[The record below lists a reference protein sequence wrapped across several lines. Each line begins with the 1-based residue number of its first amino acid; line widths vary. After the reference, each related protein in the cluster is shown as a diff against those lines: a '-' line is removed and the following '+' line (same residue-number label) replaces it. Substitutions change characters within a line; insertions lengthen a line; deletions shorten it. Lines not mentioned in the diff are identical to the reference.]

1 MAYTG
6 ANGSFTIN
14 GYTGVVRNAT
24 VDISRD
30 ALETTNL
37 GDYSRTYTPGLVGA
51 TGNATFIYEAEI
63 KSNLIANVLNT
74 ASTRETPIAVTLTVG
89 TGQTIAGSVF
99 ITQVGTSASV
109 GDVTSTNVAFQFTGA
124 PS

>member
-74 ASTRETPIAVTLTVG
+74 ASSRETPIAVTLSVG

-99 ITQVGTSASV
+99 ITQVGTSVSV

>member
-37 GDYSRTYTPGLVGA
+37 GNYSRTYTPGLIGA
-51 TGNATFIYEAEI
+51 TGSATFIYESEV
-63 KSNLIANVLNT
+63 KGNLIANVLNT
-74 ASTRETPIAVTLTVG
+74 TTTRDTPVAVTLTVG
-89 TGQTIAGSVF
+89 TGQTLAGSVF
-99 ITQVGTSASV
+99 ITQVGTSVSV

>member
-37 GDYSRTYTPGLVGA
+37 GNYSRTYTPGLIGA

-63 KSNLIANVLNT
+63 KGNLIANVLNT
-74 ASTRETPIAVTLTVG
+74 ASSRETPIAVTLTVG
-89 TGQTIAGSVF
+89 TGQTLAGSVF
-99 ITQVGTSASV
+99 ITQVGTSVSV

>member
-37 GDYSRTYTPGLVGA
+37 GDYSRAYTPGLVGA

-74 ASTRETPIAVTLTVG
+74 ASSRETPIAVTLTVG

-99 ITQVGTSASV
+99 ITQVGTSVSV

>member
-37 GDYSRTYTPGLVGA
+37 GNYSRTYTPGLIGA

-74 ASTRETPIAVTLTVG
+74 ASSRETPIAVTLTVG

-99 ITQVGTSASV
+99 ITQVGTSVSV

>member
-1 MAYTG
+1 
-6 ANGSFTIN
+6 
-14 GYTGVVRNAT
+14 

-37 GDYSRTYTPGLVGA
+37 GNYSRTYTPGLIGA

-74 ASTRETPIAVTLTVG
+74 ASSRETPIAVTLTVG
-89 TGQTIAGSVF
+89 TGQTLAGSVF
-99 ITQVGTSASV
+99 ITQVGTSVSV

>member
-37 GDYSRTYTPGLVGA
+37 GDYSRTYTPGLIGA
-51 TGNATFIYEAEI
+51 TGSATFIYESEI
-63 KSNLIANVLNT
+63 KSNLITNVLNT
-74 ASTRETPIAVTLTVG
+74 TASRDTPIAVVLTVG
-89 TGQTIAGSVF
+89 TGQTLSGNVF
-99 ITQVGTSASV
+99 VTQVGTSVSV

>member
-14 GYTGVVRNAT
+14 GYTGVVRSAT

-37 GDYSRTYTPGLVGA
+37 GDYSRTYTPGLIGA
-51 TGNATFIYEAEI
+51 TGNATFIYESEV
-63 KSNLIANVLNT
+63 KSNLMANVLDTTAARNT
-74 ASTRETPIAVTLTVG
+74 AIAVILTVG
-89 TGQTIAGSVF
+89 TGQTLAGNVF
-99 ITQVGTSASV
+99 ITQVGTSVSV

>member
-37 GDYSRTYTPGLVGA
+37 GNYSRTYAPGLIGA
-51 TGNATFIYEAEI
+51 TGSATFIYESEV

-74 ASTRETPIAVTLTVG
+74 TTARDTPVAVTLTVG
-89 TGQTIAGSVF
+89 TGQTLAGSVF
-99 ITQVGTSASV
+99 ITQVGTSVSV

>member
-6 ANGSFTIN
+6 ANGSFIIN

-37 GDYSRTYTPGLVGA
+37 GDYSRTYTPGLIGA

-63 KSNLIANVLNT
+63 KSNLIANALNT
-74 ASTRETPIAVTLTVG
+74 ASSRDTPIAVTLTVG
-89 TGQTIAGSVF
+89 TGQTLAGSVF
-99 ITQVGTSASV
+99 ITQVGTSVSV

>member
-37 GDYSRTYTPGLVGA
+37 GNYSRTYTPGLIGA

-63 KSNLIANVLNT
+63 KGNLIANVLNT
-74 ASTRETPIAVTLTVG
+74 ASSRETPIAVTLTVG

-99 ITQVGTSASV
+99 ITQVGTSVSV

>member
-37 GDYSRTYTPGLVGA
+37 GDYSRTYTPGLIGA
-51 TGNATFIYEAEI
+51 TGSATFIYESEV

-74 ASTRETPIAVTLTVG
+74 TTARDTPVAVTLTVG
-89 TGQTIAGSVF
+89 TGQTLAGNVF
-99 ITQVGTSASV
+99 ITQVGTSVSV

>member
-24 VDISRD
+24 VDVSRD

-37 GDYSRTYTPGLVGA
+37 GDYSRTYTPGLIGA
-51 TGNATFIYEAEI
+51 TGNATFIYEAGI

-74 ASTRETPIAVTLTVG
+74 TTARDTPVAVTLTVG
-89 TGQTIAGSVF
+89 TGQTLAGNVF
-99 ITQVGTSASV
+99 ITQVGTSVSV

>member
-14 GYTGVVRNAT
+14 GHTGVVRNAT

-74 ASTRETPIAVTLTVG
+74 ASSRETPIAVTLTVG
-89 TGQTIAGSVF
+89 TGQTLAGSVF
-99 ITQVGTSASV
+99 ITQVGTSVSV

>member
-6 ANGSFTIN
+6 ANGSFVIN

-37 GDYSRTYTPGLVGA
+37 GDYSRTYTPGLIGA
-51 TGNATFIYEAEI
+51 TGSATFIYESEV

-74 ASTRETPIAVTLTVG
+74 TTARDTPVAVRLTVG
-89 TGQTIAGSVF
+89 TGQTLAGNVF
-99 ITQVGTSASV
+99 ITQVGTSVSV

>member
-1 MAYTG
+1 MAYTSV
-6 ANGSFTIN
+6 NGSFTIN

-74 ASTRETPIAVTLTVG
+74 ASSRETPIAVTLTVG

-99 ITQVGTSASV
+99 ITQVGTSVSV

>member
-99 ITQVGTSASV
+99 ITQVGTSVSV

>member
-6 ANGSFTIN
+6 ANGSFVIN

-37 GDYSRTYTPGLVGA
+37 GNYSRTYTPGLIGA
-51 TGNATFIYEAEI
+51 TGSATFIYEAEI

-74 ASTRETPIAVTLTVG
+74 TTARDTPVAVTLTVG
-89 TGQTIAGSVF
+89 TGQTLAGDVF
-99 ITQVGTSASV
+99 ITQVGTSVSV

>member
-37 GDYSRTYTPGLVGA
+37 GNYSRTYTPGLIGA
-51 TGNATFIYEAEI
+51 TGNATFIYETEI

-74 ASTRETPIAVTLTVG
+74 ASSRETPITVTLTVG
-89 TGQTIAGSVF
+89 TGQTLAGNVF
-99 ITQVGTSASV
+99 ITQVGTSVSV

>member
-37 GDYSRTYTPGLVGA
+37 GNYSRTYTPGLIGA

-63 KSNLIANVLNT
+63 KSNLITNLLNT
-74 ASTRETPIAVTLTVG
+74 ASSRETPIAVTLTVG
-89 TGQTIAGSVF
+89 TGQTLAGSVF
-99 ITQVGTSASV
+99 ITQVGTSVSV

>member
-37 GDYSRTYTPGLVGA
+37 GDYSRTYTPGLIGA

-74 ASTRETPIAVTLTVG
+74 ASSRQTPIAVTLTVG
-89 TGQTIAGSVF
+89 TGQTLAGSVF
-99 ITQVGTSASV
+99 ITQVGTSVSV

>member
-37 GDYSRTYTPGLVGA
+37 GDYSRTYTPGLIGA
-51 TGNATFIYEAEI
+51 TGSATFIYESEV
-63 KSNLIANVLNT
+63 KTNLIANVLDTST
-74 ASTRETPIAVTLTVG
+74 ARDTPVSVVLTVG
-89 TGQTIAGSVF
+89 TGQTLSGNVL
-99 ITQVGTSASV
+99 ITQVGTSVSV

>member
-74 ASTRETPIAVTLTVG
+74 TTARDTPVAVTLTVG
-89 TGQTIAGSVF
+89 TGQTLAGNVF
-99 ITQVGTSASV
+99 ITQVGTSVSV

>member
-37 GDYSRTYTPGLVGA
+37 GDYSRTYTPGLIGA
-51 TGNATFIYEAEI
+51 TGNATFIYESEV

-74 ASTRETPIAVTLTVG
+74 TTARDTPVAVTLTVG
-89 TGQTIAGSVF
+89 TGQTIAGNVF
-99 ITQVGTSASV
+99 ITQVGTSVSV

>member
-1 MAYTG
+1 M
-6 ANGSFTIN
+6 
-14 GYTGVVRNAT
+14 RNAT

-63 KSNLIANVLNT
+63 KSNLIANILNT
-74 ASTRETPIAVTLTVG
+74 AGTRDTPIAVTLTVG
-89 TGQTIAGSVF
+89 TGQTLAGNVF
-99 ITQVGTSASV
+99 ITQVGTSVSV

>member
-37 GDYSRTYTPGLVGA
+37 GNYSRTYTPGLIGA

-63 KSNLIANVLNT
+63 KGNLIANVLNT
-74 ASTRETPIAVTLTVG
+74 ASSRETPIAVTLTVG
-89 TGQTIAGSVF
+89 TGQTLAGNVF
-99 ITQVGTSASV
+99 ITQVGTSVSV

>member
-37 GDYSRTYTPGLVGA
+37 GDYSRTYTPGLIGA
-51 TGNATFIYEAEI
+51 TGSATFIYESEV
-63 KSNLIANVLNT
+63 KSNLIANVLDTTT
-74 ASTRETPIAVTLTVG
+74 ARDTAVAVTLTVG
-89 TGQTIAGSVF
+89 TGQTLAGNVF
-99 ITQVGTSASV
+99 ITQVGTSVSV

>member
-6 ANGSFTIN
+6 ANGSFIIN

-24 VDISRD
+24 IDISRD

-37 GDYSRTYTPGLVGA
+37 GDYSRTYTPGLIGA
-51 TGNATFIYEAEI
+51 TGSATFIYESEV

-74 ASTRETPIAVTLTVG
+74 ATSRDTPIAVTLIVG
-89 TGQTIAGSVF
+89 TGQTLAGNVF
-99 ITQVGTSASV
+99 ITQVGTSVSV

-124 PS
+124 PN

>member
-37 GDYSRTYTPGLVGA
+37 GDYSRTYTPGLIGA
-51 TGNATFIYEAEI
+51 TGSATFIYESEV

-74 ASTRETPIAVTLTVG
+74 TTSRDTPIAVTLTVG
-89 TGQTIAGSVF
+89 TGQTLSGNVF
-99 ITQVGTSASV
+99 VTQVGTSVSV

>member
-37 GDYSRTYTPGLVGA
+37 GDYSRTYTPGLIGA
-51 TGNATFIYEAEI
+51 TGSATFIYESEI
-63 KSNLIANVLNT
+63 KSNLIASVLNT
-74 ASTRETPIAVTLTVG
+74 TTARDTPVAVTLTVG
-89 TGQTIAGSVF
+89 MGQTLAGSVF
-99 ITQVGTSASV
+99 ITQVGTSVSV

>member
-37 GDYSRTYTPGLVGA
+37 GNYSRTYTPGLIGA

-74 ASTRETPIAVTLTVG
+74 ASSRETPIAVTLTIG
-89 TGQTIAGSVF
+89 TGQALAGSVF
-99 ITQVGTSASV
+99 ITQVGTSVSV